1 MEKARIGM
9 TDSCRV
15 SLDGHR
21 DRRRALY
28 ITEHPAAPSRPPRA
42 LCTWLWPR
50 GATRP
55 LSAAAARA
63 RVGPLE
69 RSEQG
74 KAAGRNE
81 RSRAWTRAARPGLL
95 GLYRRTE
102 CRAYNWN
109 MSKVT
114 NMRCIDPYRE
124 VLSENRDLSLPSRK
138 RYRSLLATS
147 CRIAILLL
155 RPHAAAYG
163 SQAQRAA
170 ART

>member
-1 MEKARIGM
+1 M
-9 TDSCRV
+9 
-15 SLDGHR
+15 
-21 DRRRALY
+21 
-28 ITEHPAAPSRPPRA
+28 
-42 LCTWLWPR
+42 
-50 GATRP
+50 
-55 LSAAAARA
+55 
-63 RVGPLE
+63 GPLE

-109 MSKVT
+109 VSKVT

-138 RYRSLLATS
+138 SYRSLLATS